1 MTPIERL
8 AAALV
13 VMLASVALASDA
25 AESRSERAA
34 AASPTVA
41 AKTIVIR
48 AGSLLDCRDG
58 KAGQLQ
64 RNAVIVVD
72 GDTIADAGPADRV
85 RIPPDARVVDLSSYT
100 VMPGLIDA
108 HTHVLL
114 QGDVTEK
121 DYEDQI
127 LRESIP
133 LRTIRAT
140 VAARTAL
147 MNGFTTLRDL
157 GTEGAGYA

>member
-1 MTPIERL
+1 LLLALLIAVGALQTE
-8 AAALV
+8 AAAV
-13 VMLASVALASDA
+13 T
-25 AESRSERAA
+25 
-34 AASPTVA
+34 SPSAT
-41 AKTIVIR
+41 TTPIVIR

-58 KAGQLQ
+58 KAGPLQ

-85 RIPPDARVVDLSSYT
+85 RTPPGAQVIDLTSYT

-157 GTEGAGYA
+157 GTEGAGYADVALKQA